1 MENKYTQTRTHVVIC
16 FHFSIFEP
24 LETVERIQTVLQK
37 LLWFAFIL
45 VSLNHWKQCRNRK
58 AVTKTVVICF
68 HFSIFE
74 PLETV
79 NTGTYVSAP
88 SLWFAFI
95 LVSLNHW
102 KQYILRKNGEKD
114 VVICFH
120 FSIFEPLETVAAE
133 YYNQMSQLWFA
144 FILVSLNHWK
154 QWSISDIFRL
164 RSCDL
169 LSF

>member
-1 MENKYTQTRTHVVIC
+1 MIC

-24 LETVERIQTVLQK
+24 LETAYKIQLIHEV

-45 VSLNHWKQCRNRK
+45 VSLNHWKQHSSQPK
-58 AVTKTVVICF
+58 ISKYVVICF

-74 PLETV
+74 PLETAYIQQSIY
-79 NTGTYVSAP
+79 TCL
-88 SLWFAFI
+88 LWFAFI

-102 KQYILRKNGEKD
+102 KQLFIFRFSISR

-120 FSIFEPLETVAAE
+120 FSIFEPLETAVT
-133 YYNQMSQLWFA
+133 SLSHDPFRLWFA

-154 QWSISDIFRL
+154 QLFNSIYFNKIC
-164 RSCDL
+164 CDL

>member
-1 MENKYTQTRTHVVIC
+1 MIC

-24 LETVERIQTVLQK
+24 LETVKEGFTIRK
-37 LLWFAFIL
+37 KKLWFAFIL
-45 VSLNHWKQCRNRK
+45 VSLNHWKQYILRK
-58 AVTKTVVICF
+58 NGEKDVVICF

>member
-1 MENKYTQTRTHVVIC
+1 MIC

-24 LETVERIQTVLQK
+24 LETTKNFWLKYINM
-37 LLWFAFIL
+37 LWFAFIL
-45 VSLNHWKQCRNRK
+45 VSLNHWKQLEEPVGV
-58 AVTKTVVICF
+58 VTTVVICF

-74 PLETV
+74 PLET
-79 NTGTYVSAP
+79 TSLLSPCILST
-88 SLWFAFI
+88 LWFAFI

-102 KQYILRKNGEKD
+102 KQPSHYIHLHPF

-120 FSIFEPLETVAAE
+120 FSIFEPLETTSHD
-133 YYNQMSQLWFA
+133 YTTSNNQLWFA

-154 QWSISDIFRL
+154 QLFFLSRFYYKC
-164 RSCDL
+164 CDL